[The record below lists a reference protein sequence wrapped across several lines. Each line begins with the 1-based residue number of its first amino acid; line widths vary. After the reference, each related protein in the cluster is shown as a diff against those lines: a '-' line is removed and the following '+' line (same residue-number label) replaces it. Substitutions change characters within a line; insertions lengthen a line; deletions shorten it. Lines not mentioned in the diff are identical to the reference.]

1 MNSRR
6 FKLMSIAQSRGFDVL
21 GTFLPENIFYLT
33 NFWGEAI
40 AICDC
45 DKTKLIVP
53 KLEASRAERDSD
65 DCEII
70 SSERGSPLIKTFAEN
85 IRRQKICVDYVDN
98 PSLAAVFKRAGSRF
112 IVDADILYQG
122 RMIKDQAEI
131 SALSKGAKILDD
143 LYGFVSTEIRKG
155 QTEEALQAKIVFEA
169 MQMGAK
175 AVYTRSTLNPII
187 IAGGPNAAFPH
198 SQVSTRKFVD
208 GDLVVVD
215 LTFRFFYYVVDATR
229 TFAIGK
235 VKPEEREAYEIV
247 RSSQQNGI
255 KSIREGVTC
264 EQVDYKCRQLI
275 NNHGYG
281 EEFIHSTGHGIG
293 LEVHEPP
300 WLRNTNQQILRK
312 NMVVTVEPGIY
323 KSGKFGIRIE
333 DSIIVNRGK
342 PQVLNTFT
350 KDLLVL

>member
-6 FKLMSIAQSRGFDVL
+6 SKLMSIAQSRGFDVL
-21 GTFLPENIFYLT
+21 GTFLPENVFYLT

-40 AICDC
+40 AICDSN
-45 DKTKLIVP
+45 KIKLIVP
-53 KLEASRAERDSD
+53 KLEASRAEKDSD

-70 SSERGSPLIKTFAEN
+70 SSDRGSHLIKTFTEN
-85 IRRQKICVDYVDN
+85 VRRRKVCVDFVDH
-98 PSLAAVFKRAGSRF
+98 PSLAAVFKRAEASVV
-112 IVDADILYQG
+112 VDADILSQG

-131 SALSKGAKILDD
+131 PVLSKGAKILDD
-143 LYGFVSTEIRKG
+143 LYEIVTTEIKRG
-155 QTEEALQAKIVFEA
+155 QTERALQAKVVFEA
-169 MQMGAK
+169 MQMGAN
-175 AVYTRSTLNPII
+175 AVYTKSTLNPII

-208 GDLVVVD
+208 GDLIVVD
-215 LTFRFFYYVVDATR
+215 LTFRYLYYVVDATR
-229 TFAIGK
+229 TFALGR
-235 VKPEEREAYEIV
+235 VTSEEKEAYEIV
-247 RSSQQNGI
+247 RSSQQEGI
-255 KSIREGVTC
+255 NSLREGVTC
-264 EQVDYKCRQLI
+264 EQVDYTCRQLI

-281 EEFIHSTGHGIG
+281 EEFIHSTGHGLG

-300 WLRNTNQQILRK
+300 WLRNTNQQVLRQ

-323 KSGKFGIRIE
+323 KTGKFGIRVE
-333 DSIIVNRGK
+333 DSIVVNSGK